1 MSRRRRKTPQVVSG
15 MARKSTVQQLSPE
28 IRSYLERRIVEGRL
42 TLDELIADLQD
53 KFPDEAAPSRSA
65 VHRYGKK
72 LERKLSAIKASTEA
86 AKLIAESAPDQ
97 ADLRSAAVIS
107 LVQSELF
114 EAMVSL
120 QEAEEESDAGARVKL
135 LSQAAKAIAEVSR
148 ASVVQKRWQDEVAEK
163 LAKIEEAMQDD
174 ARYDAYTFNRIKE
187 ELYGS

>member
-120 QEAEEESDAGARVKL
+120 QEAEEESDAGSRVKL

>member
-1 MSRRRRKTPQVVSG
+1 

-28 IRSYLERRIVEGRL
+28 VRSYLERRIVEGRL
-42 TLDELIADLQD
+42 TLDELIADLQET
-53 KFPDEAAPSRSA
+53 FPNEAAPSRSA

-86 AKLIAESAPDQ
+86 ARLIAEGAPDQ

-120 QEAEEESDAGARVKL
+120 QEAEDEDDAGTRVKL
-135 LSQAAKAIAEVSR
+135 LSQAARAIAEVSR

-163 LAKIEEAMQDD
+163 LAKIEESMQDD

>member
-1 MSRRRRKTPQVVSG
+1 

-28 IRSYLERRIVEGRL
+28 VRSYLERRIVEGRL
-42 TLDELIADLQD
+42 TLDELIADLQET
-53 KFPDEAAPSRSA
+53 FPNEAAPSRSA

-114 EAMVSL
+114 DAMVSL

>member
-1 MSRRRRKTPQVVSG
+1 

-28 IRSYLERRIVEGRL
+28 VRSYLERRIVEGRL
-42 TLDELIADLQD
+42 TLDELIADLQET
-53 KFPDEAAPSRSA
+53 FPNEAAPSRSA

-86 AKLIAESAPDQ
+86 ARLIAEGAPDQ

-120 QEAEEESDAGARVKL
+120 QEAEDEDDAGTRVKL

-163 LAKIEEAMQDD
+163 LAKIEESMQDD